1 MRVYVSFNLLSLQI
15 TEFEFMKFMM
25 TTVGLVDEDTLD
37 SLHRR
42 FQAMDTEGNGQI
54 TKNDLEEL
62 ARRKKAE
69 EDALQVDNVPGSED
83 LDLRNQKKK
92 QNSGIFS

>member
-1 MRVYVSFNLLSLQI
+1 
-15 TEFEFMKFMM
+15 MKFMM

-42 FQAMDTEGNGQI
+42 FHAMDTEGNGQI
-54 TKNDLEEL
+54 TTNDIVEL

-69 EDALQVDNVPGSED
+69 EDALQGEAVPGADD
-83 LDLRNQKKK
+83 LDLRKEMKK
-92 QNSGIFS
+92 QSSGRFM